1 LDFGWD
7 PIFEPDE
14 GVGLTYAEMAK
25 AAKDATSH
33 RSREFGKLRHYLV
46 KEDGRIKAKLERA

>member
-1 LDFGWD
+1 
-7 PIFEPDE
+7 
-14 GVGLTYAEMAK
+14 VGLTYAEMAK